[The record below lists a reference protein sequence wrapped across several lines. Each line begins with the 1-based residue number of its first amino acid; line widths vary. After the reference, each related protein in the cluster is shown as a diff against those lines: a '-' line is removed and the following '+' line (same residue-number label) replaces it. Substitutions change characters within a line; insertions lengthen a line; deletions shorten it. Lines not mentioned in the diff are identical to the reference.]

1 MLETLN
7 NGKPITDAVTH
18 DIPGAIGMFEYFAG
32 TTFHSYGQIHDFPD
46 ATALVHREPIGPVA
60 QIIPWNVPLL
70 MASFKMAPALAAGC
84 TVVLK
89 PAEVAFRSEEHTS
102 ELQSLMRTPYTGF
115 RLTKKNP
122 NKPT

>member
-89 PAEVAFRSEEHTS
+89 PAEVRSEEHTS
-102 ELQSLMRTPYTGF
+102 NSSHECASRMPSSA
-115 RLTKKNP
+115 
-122 NKPT
+122 